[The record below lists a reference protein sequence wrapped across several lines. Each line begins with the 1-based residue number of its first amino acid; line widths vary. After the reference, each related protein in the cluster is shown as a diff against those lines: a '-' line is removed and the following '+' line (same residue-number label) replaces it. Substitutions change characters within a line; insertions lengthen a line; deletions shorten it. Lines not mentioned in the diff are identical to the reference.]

1 MEYNE
6 TRISKLRTYLFS
18 IIDTLTTDKSYQINA
33 NMLDNDINNYSL
45 DKIPT
50 SSTIEKWVTGVEIH
64 RDVYSFRSRM
74 AYSQDTI
81 NNLLNIGF
89 FEKFESII
97 KSNNKKGI
105 LPEINGI
112 QNIECLNCGTMN
124 SADTNT
130 AEFDIQL
137 QITYREEKT
146 L

>member
-1 MEYNE
+1 MQYED

-50 SSTIEKWVTGVEIH
+50 ASTVSKWVNGVEIH

-130 AEFDIQL
+130 AEFDIQI